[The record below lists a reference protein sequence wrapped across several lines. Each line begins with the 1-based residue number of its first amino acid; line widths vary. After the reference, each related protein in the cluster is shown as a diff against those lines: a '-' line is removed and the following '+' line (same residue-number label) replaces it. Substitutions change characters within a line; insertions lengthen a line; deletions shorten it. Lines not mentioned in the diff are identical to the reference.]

1 MSINGNQFYVSTDI
15 DPMIVDDINDIFKY
29 EENGDV
35 SFTCN
40 IKTPSTC
47 EGAYKFTG
55 KSMEHICRQLV
66 ISVLLLHDI
75 VHDFKCSAASNCK
88 TIESYRLK
96 TQMLEKDN
104 AKYRA
109 ILDKYIFSI
118 DKEKRRMIDNDD
130 EFVALM
136 THHGLSVRDLH
147 ILHDQYRSLHSLR
160 KVYASNALEKFND
173 PKCQYA
179 PLPDIVAYYRK
190 EKDE

>member
-1 MSINGNQFYVSTDI
+1 MSINGNHVYASTNIDPRIVDDINEIFKYVSTDI
-15 DPMIVDDINDIFKY
+15 DPMIVDGINEIFKY

-47 EGAYKFTG
+47 EGTYKFTG
-55 KSMEHICRQLV
+55 KSMEHICRQLA

-75 VHDFKCSAASNCK
+75 IVHNFKCSAASNRK

-109 ILDKYIFSI
+109 ILDEY
-118 DKEKRRMIDNDD
+118 N
-130 EFVALM
+130 
-136 THHGLSVRDLH
+136 
-147 ILHDQYRSLHSLR
+147 ILYR
-160 KVYASNALEKFND
+160 
-173 PKCQYA
+173 
-179 PLPDIVAYYRK
+179 
-190 EKDE
+190 